1 MAGHGTGTQRLR
13 AKGTGGGQTALP
25 AAAGRRQAVLA
36 AVLVFLA
43 VESTAVASLGT
54 PLLPTIETADHVSLA
69 ASQWAL
75 TIALLTGAVTTPVL
89 GRLGD
94 GRLRRAGHH
103 SARWRSCWPAA

>member
-1 MAGHGTGTQRLR
+1 M
-13 AKGTGGGQTALP
+13 
-25 AAAGRRQAVLA
+25 LA

-54 PLLPTIETADHVSLA
+54 PLLPTIEAADHVSLA

-75 TIALLTGAVTTPVL
+75 TIALLTGAVTTPLL

-94 GRLRRAGHH
+94 GG
-103 SARWRSCWPAA
+103 CAAPPSSGR